1 MIENFKQISSPG
13 RPRHETFS
21 LAEVEKA
28 AGLSQLLAPWPQIDR
43 YPTILGSE
51 LSLLHISAAQRSA
64 LVGYR
69 AASCDIYDELLE
81 KSPHAFSKLSDRILA
96 VAGGAL
102 KAEAALL
109 PPGHKDAA
117 KAAELAEWVIYWL
130 SQIEEFQSSLA
141 MLLWGIYYGISA
153 AELEWTLVEREWRIK
168 ALSFIASR
176 RLNFPDPQSWDLH
189 VWDQGVGN
197 FAAGTTAGWGA
208 GGTSLRIS
216 DFPGKFIVFQPRL
229 RATYAVRDGIG
240 RTLSWWIALKAM
252 GARGAGQFIER
263 WGKPWALMSYTTNGT
278 IQGQTGIAPPRMATQ
293 EDMDSAERALGAL
306 GTGSASGAIL
316 PDSIKAT
323 LTLVENG
330 LTHDKFIALCNDEIS
345 KLCIS
350 QTLTT
355 SAGKFGSKGT
365 GETGERASMRLY
377 KYDAQNLADAI
388 RKYIV
393 TPLVRAN
400 RPDQMHLLPRVSIG
414 VEPMPTRE
422 EELDLAVKAS
432 GSGIPVSASEMAK
445 KLGLRIVDLT
455 AEEEKTLAMHPVQ
468 ASAGPGAPEDD
479 GEGDDDEED
488 DDEEDAPTGD
498 ASKPAPDDPSADDDE
513 E

>member
-1 MIENFKQISSPG
+1 MIENFKQISSHG
-13 RPRHETFS
+13 RPRQETFS
-21 LAEVEKA
+21 LAEVEGS
-28 AGLSQLLAPWPQIDR
+28 AGLGQLLAPWPQIDR

-69 AASCDIYDELLE
+69 AAACDIYDELLE

-96 VAGGAL
+96 VAGGQINVLPA
-102 KAEAALL
+102 KL
-109 PPGHKDAA
+109 PPGHKDTAL
-117 KAAELAEWVIYWL
+117 AAEIAEWVDYWL
-130 SQIEEFQSSLA
+130 SQIEDLQSSLA
-141 MLLWGIYYGISA
+141 MLLWGIYYGPTA
-153 AELEWTLVEREWRIK
+153 AELKWTLADREWRVE
-168 ALSFIASR
+168 ALNFIAPR
-176 RLNFPDPQSWDLH
+176 RLNFPDPMSWELH

-197 FAAGTTAGWGA
+197 FVGTTATWGA

-293 EDMDSAERALGAL
+293 EDMDSAQRALAAL

-323 LTLVENG
+323 LELVENG

-355 SAGKFGSKGT
+355 SAGKFGSKGA

-388 RKYIV
+388 RKCIV
-393 TPLVRAN
+393 YHLVRAN
-400 RPDQMHLLPRVSIG
+400 RPEALHLLPRITIS
-414 VEPMPTRE
+414 VEPLPTRD
-422 EELDLAVKAS
+422 EELDLAIKA
-432 GSGIPVSASEMAK
+432 GANGIPVSASEMAK
-445 KLGLRIVDLT
+445 KLGLRLVDLT
-455 AEEEKTLAMHPVQ
+455 EEEEKTLVMHPVQ
-468 ASAGPGAPEDD
+468 ASGGPGAPEDEED
-479 GEGDDDEED
+479 PDDEED
-488 DDEEDAPTGD
+488 DEDGAPPGD